1 MTMRRYEVVYVLA
14 PNLSQEEVEQYAET
28 YSNVARELGAEII
41 SVDIWEKRKLAFR
54 VKKFWEGYYTILTI
68 EEAAADAVTELE
80 RRFKVIDAVIRFLTV
95 RIDEEQKRAVKFQG
109 ELPELDDSEKLVA
122 EEAGP
127 KATDEIEA
135 ETEDVDS
142 VATEKA
148 KAEKK
153 PAKKVKAQEK
163 EPEPAPA
170 EDDPAEAE
178 SVDKA
183 DEEPVE
189 TPEEE
194 QI

>member
-1 MTMRRYEVVYVLA
+1 MTTRRYEVVYVLA

-95 RIDEEQKRAVKFQG
+95 RIDEEQKRAGKFQG
-109 ELPELDDSEKLVA
+109 ELPELDDSEMLVA

>member
-14 PNLSQEEVEQYAET
+14 PNLTQEEVEQYAET

-68 EEAAADAVTELE
+68 EEEAADAVTELE

-95 RIDEEQKRAVKFQG
+95 RIDEEQKRAIKFQG
-109 ELPELDDSEKLVA
+109 ELPELGDIEDLEV
-122 EEAGP
+122 
-127 KATDEIEA
+127 EA
-135 ETEDVDS
+135 EDEDADYG
-142 VATEKA
+142 ATEKA

-153 PAKKVKAQEK
+153 PVKKLKAQEK

-170 EDDPAEAE
+170 VDDPAEAE
-178 SVDKA
+178 SVDEA

-194 QI
+194 QE